1 MCFYDIGLWK
11 FYKTGTLNKLASA
24 YVRCIKIFFSYHKYF
39 SVSCMLM
46 ELGLPS
52 FNTVVFNADFISS
65 GRVMSSVNSLIQLAV
80 HV

>member
-24 YVRCIKIFFSYHKYF
+24 YGYHKYF

-65 GRVMSSVNSLIQLAV
+65 A
-80 HV
+80 